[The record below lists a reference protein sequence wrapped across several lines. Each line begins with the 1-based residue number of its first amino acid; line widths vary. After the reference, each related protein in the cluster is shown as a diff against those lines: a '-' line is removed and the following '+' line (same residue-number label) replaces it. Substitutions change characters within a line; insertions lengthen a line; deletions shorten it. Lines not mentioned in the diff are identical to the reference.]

1 MKLPVSFYKLFF
13 LDALS
18 VPAFFFFFSL
28 RVVNLISFQ
37 ELLFI
42 YEVNNVHS
50 VLISIQTQK
59 VEEQ

>member
-1 MKLPVSFYKLFF
+1 M
-13 LDALS
+13 
-18 VPAFFFFFSL
+18 PAFFFSL

>member
-1 MKLPVSFYKLFF
+1 MKLPVSFYKLFY

-18 VPAFFFFFSL
+18 MPAFFFSL